1 MLEVKHI
8 SHSYGKEKILHDINF
23 TVSPKHFTVLTGESG
38 SGKTTLLSIIAT
50 LLKPTEGEV
59 VFHDIPACSLDVMR
73 KRYIGFIFQFHYL
86 IAHLTVL
93 ENIKMVTDKSKE
105 EIVTLL
111 NKMGVGAYAKSYPSA
126 LSGGQRQ
133 RVAVARALINDPK
146 YIFAD
151 EPTGNLDS
159 KNSHIIFDLL
169 RQVDATVLIV
179 THDTSLLTEDDTIL
193 TLKDG
198 HLC

>member
-1 MLEVKHI
+1 MLEIKDI
-8 SHSYGKEKILHDINF
+8 SHSYGKEKILHH
-23 TVSPKHFTVLTGESG
+23 VSFSVLPKSFTVLTGVSG

-50 LLKPTEGEV
+50 LLQPTEGEV
-59 VFHDIPACSLDVMR
+59 IFHDLPACSLDVMR
-73 KRYIGFIFQFHYL
+73 SKYIGFIFQFHYL
-86 IAHLTVL
+86 IGHLTVM
-93 ENIKMVTDKSKE
+93 ENIKMMTDKSKDD
-105 EIVTLL
+105 IIALLATL
-111 NKMGVGAYAKSYPSA
+111 GVEKFAHSYPSA

-159 KNSHIIFDLL
+159 ENSRMIFDIL
-169 RQVDATVLIV
+169 RQVNATVLVV
-179 THDTSLLTEDDTIL
+179 THDHTLLQKSDRIF

-198 HLC
+198 RLC